1 MDYFRVQ
8 RYNKFLIYASKIAK
22 KFASIKKKLYLC
34 GKFKRRKDMTQEQ
47 KDRLRDI
54 INAGAKGMTA
64 DVRAFVRDLAEENG
78 IEIKNTRCKDC
89 YLDAA
94 VALLRLDRESKN
106 ESEQENDGCRYV
118 LRPGVDVYFGNVR
131 VNAETLT
138 DELAERIIARGFEKK
153 FFVKC

>member
-1 MDYFRVQ
+1 
-8 RYNKFLIYASKIAK
+8 
-22 KFASIKKKLYLC
+22 
-34 GKFKRRKDMTQEQ
+34 MTQEQ

-54 INAGAKGMTA
+54 INAGANGMTA
-64 DVRAFVRDLAEENG
+64 DVRAFVRDLADENG

-89 YLDAA
+89 HFDAA
-94 VALLRLDRESKN
+94 LALLRLDRES
-106 ESEQENDGCRYV
+106 ESEKENDDRRYV
-118 LRPGVDVYFGNVR
+118 LRPGVDVYFGSVR

>member
-1 MDYFRVQ
+1 
-8 RYNKFLIYASKIAK
+8 
-22 KFASIKKKLYLC
+22 
-34 GKFKRRKDMTQEQ
+34 MTQEE
-47 KDRLRDI
+47 KDRLRAI
-54 INAGAKGMTA
+54 LNAGAKGMTA
-64 DVRAFVRDLAEENG
+64 DDRAFVRELAKENG

-94 VALLRLDRESKN
+94 VALLRLDRESKR
-106 ESEQENDGCRYV
+106 ESENDERRYV
-118 LRPGVDVYFGNVR
+118 LLPGVDVYFGSVR